1 MQKSCAAD
9 RASKGFYGRAFCLS
23 GTSDPCLVRWS
34 DGDDAALA
42 ELVPLVSA
50 PIRSRLDKRFLG
62 IDVG

>member
-1 MQKSCAAD
+1 MVSQQAVMEAPSVFQQ
-9 RASKGFYGRAFCLS
+9 RATNLLTRC
-23 GTSDPCLVRWS
+23 S

-62 IDVG
+62 IGSV